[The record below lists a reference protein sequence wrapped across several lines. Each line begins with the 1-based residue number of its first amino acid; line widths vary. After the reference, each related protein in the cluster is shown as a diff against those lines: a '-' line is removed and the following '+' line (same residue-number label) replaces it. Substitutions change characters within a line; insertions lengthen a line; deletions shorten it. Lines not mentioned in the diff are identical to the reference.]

1 MNSMEIWLPQNAYC
15 LLYGSGQ
22 KMLILKKFFNR
33 MVTANFEQSQA
44 VIIIRILIEKN
55 IHLHIEIQ
63 HLV

>member
-1 MNSMEIWLPQNAYC
+1 
-15 LLYGSGQ
+15 
-22 KMLILKKFFNR
+22 